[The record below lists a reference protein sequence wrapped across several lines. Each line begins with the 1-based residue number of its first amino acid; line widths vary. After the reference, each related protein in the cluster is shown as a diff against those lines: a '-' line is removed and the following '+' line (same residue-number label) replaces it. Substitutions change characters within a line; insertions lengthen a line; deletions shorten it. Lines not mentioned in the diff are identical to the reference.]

1 MYIYE
6 KEQGETMTL
15 NEQTR
20 SNKRKTEPATGPRN
34 RQRQEQLS
42 RDFRANRMPSEHLV
56 IPGEDPADVDKL
68 IAKFDKRLCPTDV
81 FEDSLVQHMMRNEW
95 RCRRANRV
103 EAYLL
108 YDRTQDHSAKL
119 EILARY
125 RTRLRRMSRQCLKM
139 LSDFRV
145 TQVRAPHLIDGGV
158 PTATITTQRPST
170 TRSRSLL
177 I

>member
-1 MYIYE
+1 
-6 KEQGETMTL
+6 
-15 NEQTR
+15 
-20 SNKRKTEPATGPRN
+20 
-34 RQRQEQLS
+34 
-42 RDFRANRMPSEHLV
+42 MPSEHLV

-68 IAKFDKRLCPTDV
+68 TAKFDTRLRPADI

-119 EILARY
+119 AILTRY
-125 RTRLRRMSRQCLKM
+125 RTRLRRMTRQCLKM
-139 LSDFRV
+139 LSDYRV
-145 TQVRAPHLIDGGV
+145 TQVRAPHLIDGGI

-170 TRSRSLL
+170 MRSQTLL